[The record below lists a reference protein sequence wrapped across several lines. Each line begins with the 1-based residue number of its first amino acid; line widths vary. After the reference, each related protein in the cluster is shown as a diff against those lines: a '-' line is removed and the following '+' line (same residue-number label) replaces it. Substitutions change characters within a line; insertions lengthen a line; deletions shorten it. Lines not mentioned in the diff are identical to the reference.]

1 MLFESIIASTD
12 FSVHQSIYSMLL
24 RKVIAAL
31 DLRLSSDPL
40 YTDRLQI
47 YLENS
52 SVQAEPSFTVVEIY
66 GVREDEQST
75 DMVLCTALNFCVGFP
90 SAQAKLPERSAL
102 DQKLLGLSDA
112 DHLNNPKVG
121 FKNAVGLTI
130 TGVEYTIQ
138 NKQPHLE
145 IVLANHYYIRY
156 IYVTLSEAAME
167 EQMFK
172 LSLLYD

>member
-1 MLFESIIASTD
+1 MNFESIIASTD
-12 FSVHQSIYSMLL
+12 FSAHQGIYAILL
-24 RKVIAAL
+24 HKVIAAL
-31 DLRLSSDPL
+31 DLRFSSDPL

-47 YLENS
+47 YLENP

-66 GVREDEQST
+66 GVRENEQST

-90 SAQAKLPERSAL
+90 AAQAKLPERAAL
-102 DQKLLGLSDA
+102 DKKIFGDCY
-112 DHLNNPKVG
+112 DHLNNHKVG

-130 TGVEYTIQ
+130 TGIEYTIQ

-156 IYVTLSEAAME
+156 IYITLNEAAME
-167 EQMFK
+167 EQLF
-172 LSLLYD
+172 SLDISYD